1 MKGQPAM
8 AISMSGLQ
16 DGPGF
21 VPMTLSSASRSAL
34 TSRSSSL
41 APPAP
46 RHVPQRAQRGRA
58 AEASCPTPLAA
69 LCGGAAAG
77 AAGRRRRRAR
87 AAPVATAQPKV
98 VESAVIFEDLFS
110 KSNRAAKL
118 LSDLPNAL
126 PMSALSSYTA
136 VPLLSAVA
144 AWVCP
149 RHTRLAQ
156 LLAGALGCLLGT
168 LVGAFLKQAKKD
180 AAKCALTRLLSMHLD
195 QEMPMEDLQEL
206 VRQQRKRFGVPV
218 EEQISE
224 TWENTSLQRVYEE
237 LLMSFLDN
245 PEHNSDE
252 LALLVRLKEVLQLDG
267 IVAGNAHRHCAQ
279 LLVAK
284 GYGGLEGDEMK
295 LATDKLLF
303 LSERIFASEVPEEA
317 GRYEM
322 GRLCAVL
329 QLSKKEAV
337 QRVREVSIELFGED
351 KTSGLDQDDASSSKF
366 FRVRQEL
373 SDRLRVMY
381 NTACKASRNNA
392 QAALASMD
400 EMVEFAKSSEPVLS
414 QLLQDPAEAAFV
426 EGMEPTLT
434 LTADPLPGRR
444 LYGLFFERAMQG
456 SAPSAVKPEEFGRLL
471 ELSDDDME
479 RARVDLCQPKL
490 KELYESCIQKAEST
504 KKPLAELKPEVSDQM
519 AKFQLPYT
527 AVEDTALE
535 VYKSFVEKVGG
546 QVLKTAEK
554 EQLDKIREFLELEKD
569 SVRRMH
575 LKAFASVYEFSVR
588 EALGRSQLIT
598 AEAQEALV
606 QLGDRLG
613 LEEEDTKKIFYGVI
627 EENIKEMMI
636 PVRDAWEEATYTK
649 EALLQLNKERG
660 KDLGDDPTAD
670 GTGAEL
676 GIKDSP
682 PLEGVRGFKL
692 MEELSKVA
700 DFYTRNKVLKE
711 DAPEP
716 IDDDDE
722 AWAEAYP
729 VQVGKWIEDKNKEE
743 MFGIFAWNAITC
755 QDTTSRERWTN
766 AKPTVGGI
774 LGLSPKVQKKVVVR
788 MVSRW
793 CNMFIKS
800 KVQEQGELKKDDVQ
814 MLTEWAPM
822 FFGIDK
828 EVLQDLV
835 KVANKSLL
843 QNKVLKLLNKP
854 SVSPEDLNTLRA
866 EVSEWDLEV
875 ATDLELS
882 RPQLRSLFKV
892 EISAVLE
899 DDDLSDEQKVDGIDA
914 SREAFGLAEKEA
926 KDEMHDLIRSRCRAS
941 LVNASGDL
949 LQENPGAAVDQ
960 MRRLETLAAFGLSA
974 GVEFQ
979 DDWEVAPA
987 MRRKLLQTYLSGCKG
1002 KAPDMTMLERV
1013 LKL

>member
-1 MKGQPAM
+1 M
-8 AISMSGLQ
+8 
-16 DGPGF
+16 
-21 VPMTLSSASRSAL
+21 
-34 TSRSSSL
+34 
-41 APPAP
+41 
-46 RHVPQRAQRGRA
+46 
-58 AEASCPTPLAA
+58 
-69 LCGGAAAG
+69 
-77 AAGRRRRRAR
+77 
-87 AAPVATAQPKV
+87 
-98 VESAVIFEDLFS
+98 IFEDLFS